1 MAISED
7 EVMRMGGEGQAWGG
21 KGQGCHSYTLD
32 TGFPAVWG
40 DKGQS
45 TLTSWLL
52 WQHGR
57 ERHYLLRIKESSQG
71 SPPSSSSSQE
81 DPQVTP
87 TLTQLHVGILGR
99 LGHLR
104 FKAGWGQV
112 GTLSSQGT
120 LRCVWR
126 LHPILASLG
135 GARGLL
141 AFFVL
146 GLGCSGGLQEGAG
159 GTLSFAHHCGFQG
172 TLKEKL
178 GGGEGVLLEG
188 WGKERTMRKEKKNDE
203 KERMSERK
211 ENGRENRRKGG
222 NE

>member
-21 KGQGCHSYTLD
+21 KGEGCHSYTLD

-57 ERHYLLRIKESSQG
+57 ERHYMLRIKASSQG

-120 LRCVWR
+120 LRCVWC

-178 GGGEGVLLEG
+178 GGEGVLLEG

-211 ENGRENRRKGG
+211 EKGRENRRKGG

>member
-1 MAISED
+1 M
-7 EVMRMGGEGQAWGG
+7 
-21 KGQGCHSYTLD
+21 
-32 TGFPAVWG
+32 WG

-57 ERHYLLRIKESSQG
+57 ERHYLLRIKENSQG

-120 LRCVWR
+120 LRCVWC

-172 TLKEKL
+172 TLKENW
-178 GGGEGVLLEG
+178 GGGRGVLLEG

-211 ENGRENRRKGG
+211 EKGRENRRKGG

>member
-1 MAISED
+1 M
-7 EVMRMGGEGQAWGG
+7 
-21 KGQGCHSYTLD
+21 
-32 TGFPAVWG
+32 WG

-178 GGGEGVLLEG
+178 GGGGGGIVRRVGQRKNNEKGK
-188 WGKERTMRKEKKNDE
+188 KER
-203 KERMSERK
+203 
-211 ENGRENRRKGG
+211 
-222 NE
+222 